1 MSGSRMKNRKKTIF
15 VLEDDPDIGEL
26 LEFNLVNTGYS
37 VLLEKSG
44 LKGFDL
50 IKTKPPDLLLL
61 DLNLPE
67 LSGFEICKYLRKNDP
82 TSKLPIIVISAR
94 ASEIDKAACLELGA
108 DDYITKPF
116 RIKEMLKK
124 IRMHL
129 EQTQVDQSMMN

>member
-1 MSGSRMKNRKKTIF
+1 MKKSKKKTIF
-15 VLEDDPDIGEL
+15 ILEDDPDIGEL

-44 LKGFDL
+44 LKGFDR

-67 LSGFEICKYLRKNDP
+67 LSGFEICKYLRKNDQ
-82 TSKLPIIVISAR
+82 TSKLPIIVITAQ
-94 ASEIDKAACLELGA
+94 ASQMNRAACLELGV
-108 DDYITKPF
+108 DEYITKPF

-124 IRMHL
+124 VKR
-129 EQTQVDQSMMN
+129 D

>member
-1 MSGSRMKNRKKTIF
+1 MKKSKKKTIF
-15 VLEDDPDIGEL
+15 ILEDDPDIGEL

-44 LKGFDL
+44 LKGFDR

-67 LSGFEICKYLRKNDP
+67 LSGFEICKYLRKNDQ
-82 TSKLPIIVISAR
+82 TSKLPIIVITAR
-94 ASEIDKAACLELGA
+94 ASEMDRAACLELGV
-108 DDYITKPF
+108 DEYITKPF

-124 IRMHL
+124 VKRYL
-129 EQTQVDQSMMN
+129 EQAQVNQSMMI